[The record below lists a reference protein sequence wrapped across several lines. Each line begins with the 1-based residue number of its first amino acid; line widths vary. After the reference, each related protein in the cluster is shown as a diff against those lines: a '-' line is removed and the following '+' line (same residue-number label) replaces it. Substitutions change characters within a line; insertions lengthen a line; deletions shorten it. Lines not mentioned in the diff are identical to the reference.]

1 MLNNNEVVKRMEEIE
16 NIDGFVYY
24 DYLRFKEDLNDKY
37 IDHSLDDIYL
47 EYAVLEVTNLF
58 NNFKSSLESLIN

>member
-24 DYLRFKEDLNDKY
+24 DYLRFKEDPEDKY
-37 IDHSLDDIYL
+37 IDHSLEDIYL
-47 EYAVLEVTNLF
+47 EYAVLEVSNLL
-58 NNFKSSLESLIN
+58 NEFKNELENL